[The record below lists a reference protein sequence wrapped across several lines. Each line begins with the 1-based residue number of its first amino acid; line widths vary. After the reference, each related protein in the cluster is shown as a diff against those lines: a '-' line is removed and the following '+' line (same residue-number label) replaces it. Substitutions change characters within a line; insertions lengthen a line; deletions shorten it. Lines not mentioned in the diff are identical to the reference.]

1 MFDKIDNMSDLA
13 DQLTFPPYDGL
24 PDIELYMDQV
34 LDFLSRSRTSMREDK
49 LSSAMVNNYIKADI
63 LPRARGKKYSR
74 EHLVYLAVIIRLK
87 QILSVK
93 DTGAL
98 IKACK
103 ADKSDEEF
111 FDGFRELVGQSFTDI
126 VEMLKTSEDK
136 AADLALRLAVQ
147 SYVYKIA
154 SEYFIDNLLYDDV
167 RKKST
172 QDEKKHPQGATE
184 QGEE

>member
-13 DQLTFPPYDGL
+13 DQLTFPAYDGL

-34 LDFLSRSRTSMREDK
+34 LDFLSRSRTSMRDDK
-49 LSSAMVNNYIKADI
+49 ISSAMVNNYIKADI

-74 EHLVYLAVIIRLK
+74 EHLVYLAIIIRLK

-98 IKACK
+98 IKASK

-111 FDGFRELVGQSFTDI
+111 FDGFRELVGESFGEI
-126 VEMLKTSEDK
+126 IEMLKTSDDK
-136 AADLALRLAVQ
+136 AADVAMRLAVQ

-154 SEYFIDNLLYDDV
+154 SEYFIDNLLYDDI
-167 RKKST
+167 RQKPSQENKNS
-172 QDEKKHPQGATE
+172 KHSSDKQA
-184 QGEE
+184 EE